1 MFTEQSLRD
10 YPSVVKAFM
19 GIESTQFWELVT
31 LAEKHMDEYVRQQRT
46 RPGRVRQIGA
56 GRPHSLALSIRVALV
71 LTYLRLHIP
80 QQAVAAL
87 FGANQPDVSR
97 ELVRLGPL
105 LEQLLPCPEI
115 WHIKQAELDCPP
127 QASRD
132 ETQLSLGELAEGRVL
147 VDATEQRVSR
157 PSDSTRR
164 KAYYSGKK
172 KAFTLKTQIAVDGDH
187 HIHAI
192 SVAVAGAEHDKA
204 LCDRL
209 DTLAHLPDG
218 CEVDADKG
226 YQGLATQVERV
237 MVIDTTTGASTSCPR
252 LTVKTPVKKPKGGE
266 LSLEQQEFNRAL
278 GSIRI
283 RVEHCLGWAKNW
295 AILANRFRCSHAR
308 YTSLMCIVFGLVN
321 AQTKRW
327 QATRPNCA

>member
-1 MFTEQSLRD
+1 MFTKQSLRD

-19 GIESTQFWELVT
+19 GIESVQFWELVAM
-31 LAEKHMDEYVRQQRT
+31 AEKQVDEYVGQRRT
-46 RPGRVRQIGA
+46 RPGRLRQIGA
-56 GRPHSLALSIRVALV
+56 GRPNDLELTIRIALV

-80 QQAVAAL
+80 QAAVAAL
-87 FGANQPDVSR
+87 FGASQSDVSR

-127 QASRD
+127 QANRD
-132 ETQLSLGELAEGRVL
+132 QTQLSLSELAQGRVL

-157 PSDSTRR
+157 PSDSARR

-187 HIHAI
+187 HVHAI
-192 SVAVAGAEHDKA
+192 SVGVAGAEHDKA

-226 YQGLATQVERV
+226 YQGLATGVEQVL
-237 MVIDTTTGASTSCPR
+237 VIDTISGASTSCPR

-266 LSLEQQEFNRAL
+266 LSAEQQAFNRAL

-321 AQTKRW
+321 AQTQRW
-327 QATRPNCA
+327 QDARPNCA

>member
-10 YPSVVKAFM
+10 YPAVVKAFM
-19 GIESTQFWELVT
+19 GIESEQFWQLVT
-31 LAEKHMDEYVRQQRT
+31 LAQAQIDGYVRQQRT
-46 RPGRVRQIGA
+46 RPGRKRQIGA
-56 GRPHSLALSIRVALV
+56 GRPNDLELSIRIALV

-80 QQAVAAL
+80 QAAVAAL
-87 FGANQPDVSR
+87 FGATQPDVSR

-105 LEQLLPCPEI
+105 LEQLLPCPAI
-115 WHIKQAELDCPP
+115 WHIQQVEVACP
-127 QASRD
+127 QEANRNQ
-132 ETQLSLGELAEGRVL
+132 TQLCLDDLAEKRVL

-172 KAFTLKTQIAVDGDH
+172 KAFTLKTQIAVDSGH
-187 HIHAI
+187 YVHAV

-218 CEVDADKG
+218 CEVAADKG
-226 YQGLATQVERV
+226 YQGLAAQVERLT
-237 MVIDTTTGASTSCPR
+237 VIDTATGVSTSCPR
-252 LTVKTPVKKPKGGE
+252 LTVTTPVKKPKGGE
-266 LSLEQQEFNRAL
+266 LSVEQQAFNRAL

-295 AILANRFRCSHAR
+295 ALLANRFRCSHTR
-308 YTSLMCIVFGLVN
+308 YTSLLCIVFGLVN

-327 QATRPNCA
+327 HDARPNCA